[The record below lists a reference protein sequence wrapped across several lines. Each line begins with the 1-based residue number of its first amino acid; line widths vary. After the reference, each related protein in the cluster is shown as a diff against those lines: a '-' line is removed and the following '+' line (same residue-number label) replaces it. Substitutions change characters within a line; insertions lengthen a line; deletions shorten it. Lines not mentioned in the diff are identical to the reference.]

1 MATRSSSTGYALDI
15 YFHTVVY
22 SIPDSNLPF
31 SAQRVAYPLVR
42 AAARDTGER
51 FGVLYI
57 NREAEAD
64 VARVAADPTAEL
76 TPAYDGGAYFVSS
89 ICPSSMYA

>member
-1 MATRSSSTGYALDI
+1 MGYASDV
-15 YFHTVVY
+15 YFQTVVCLR
-22 SIPDSNLPF
+22 PDCNLLF
-31 SAQRVAYPLVR
+31 SAQRMAYPLVR
-42 AAARDTGER
+42 TAARDTGER

-89 ICPSSMYA
+89 ICPSSMCA